1 MLNERKLQTEIQ
13 LRPTFSSS
21 IFGVFE
27 NKSTKNF
34 FFPIS
39 PWRESVVKCDEGCK
53 VEFQ

>member
-1 MLNERKLQTEIQ
+1 MLNERKLQTEIW
-13 LRPTFSSS
+13 LHPTFSSS

-27 NKSTKNF
+27 NKA
-34 FFPIS
+34 PS